1 MSNYITIMNTQQEE
15 TKNTENT
22 FYSYDYWFNNKE
34 HDNWHQGGDEYYV
47 NTFYNNIV
55 MKIEDIPSDG
65 KILIL
70 GTHNCVAFD
79 KLCKHFGYDRCIGYD
94 LHNPKNHPN
103 VVIKDCMSLTENDK
117 IDIAFCHN
125 DLGNYAT
132 TPLLKEHAQKWA
144 AKNIISGGYML
155 SNNNYNRAKVNNI
168 EIMESNGFQVTQ
180 LLELEEKYNLQ
191 DLEFERKEGY
201 MLSKKR

>member
-1 MSNYITIMNTQQEE
+1 MNTQQEE
-15 TKNTENT
+15 IVNTENT
-22 FYSYDYWFNNKE
+22 FYSYNYWFNNKE
-34 HDNWHQGGDEYYV
+34 HDNWHQGGDDYYV

-55 MKIEDIPSDG
+55 MKIEDIPSNG

-70 GTHNCVAFD
+70 GSHNCVAFD

-103 VVIKDCMSLTENDK
+103 VVIKDCMTLNENDK

-132 TPLLKEHAQKWA
+132 TPLLKEHGQKWA
-144 AKNIISGGYML
+144 AKNMISGGYML
-155 SNNNYNRAKVNNI
+155 SNNNFNRAKVNNI

-191 DLEFERKEGY
+191 DLELERKEGY